1 MIYLIKKN
9 KIKKQKNTIKH
20 LEKLLKTYKKQLGNQ
35 QQANKGRK
43 GKIKKLQKYVKNHKN
58 VQKEFDKQLKH
69 LEMQY
74 TDLKALVQNLTV
86 SRR

>member
-1 MIYLIKKN
+1 M
-9 KIKKQKNTIKH
+9 
-20 LEKLLKTYKKQLGNQ
+20 EKLLKTFRKQLANQ
-35 QQANKGRK
+35 HQANNGRK
-43 GKIKKLQKYVKNHKN
+43 GKIKRLQKEVKNHQN
-58 VQKEFDKQLKH
+58 VQKKFDKQLKH